1 MPNKETRADRVIRFI
16 ESYCVVPTG
25 TLQGRL
31 MALLP
36 FQKDFIR
43 DVYREGVREG
53 ILCLGRKNG
62 KSSLTACILLAHIVG
77 PEKRRNDSIIL
88 GANTAKQALILFDQC
103 AQILAMSPKLHRL
116 AAVRRHEKRI
126 IGLKENVALE
136 VLAAD
141 SAAAQGYGARVVV
154 VDEIG
159 EIESPT
165 SRFVDALRMGQGNH
179 ADPLML
185 CLSTQARSDQDL
197 LSIMLDEYTANP
209 TPSRVVHW
217 HYAKDIDCG
226 LFDEEAWKEANPALG
241 VFRNIDDVRALAQ
254 RAADTRNEAEFRQR
268 VLNQR
273 VRAEGG
279 IIGLDV
285 WRNMAVPQPDMSWQ
299 DYDYVVLAVDLAMG
313 GADFCAMVALCLHAG
328 KWIAIPVFY
337 MPEDSMSAREDT
349 DKIPYSQFAKND
361 HIVLTEGK
369 GTDFSRVAHDIA
381 NIQKSAREF
390 SLVFDPAYGGFL
402 KEEMVKQGHAG
413 IWEAA
418 AQFKQTAVSY
428 GPAIAAF
435 NKMVVAGTLQHIG
448 NPLLTGHV
456 LNAVIKGVEPN
467 IRVTKPSRNKRI
479 DGAACLMMACGIAA
493 NTTVAEM
500 TPMVF

>member
-1 MPNKETRADRVIRFI
+1 MV
-16 ESYCVVPTG
+16 
-25 TLQGRL
+25 
-31 MALLP
+31 LLP
-36 FQKDFIR
+36 FQRAFIQ

-53 ILCLGRKNG
+53 ILCIGRKNG

-103 AQILAMSPKLHRL
+103 SQILEMSPKLRGL
-116 AAVRRHEKRI
+116 ASVRRHEKRI

-159 EIESPT
+159 EVEAPS

-209 TPSRVVHW
+209 NPSRVVHW
-217 HYAKDIDCG
+217 HYAKDIDCD
-226 LFDEEAWKEANPALG
+226 LFDEDAWKEANPALG
-241 VFRNIDDVRALAQ
+241 IFRNADDVRSLAQ
-254 RAADTRNEAEFRQR
+254 RATDTRNEAEFRQR

-279 IIGLDV
+279 VIGLDV
-285 WRNMAVPQPDMSWQ
+285 WRHMAVPHPDLDWW
-299 DYDYVVLAVDLAMG
+299 DFDHVVLAVDLALG
-313 GADFCAMVALCLHAG
+313 GADFCAMVALCSQAG

-337 MPEDSMSAREDT
+337 MPEDSMATREDT
-349 DKIPYSQFAKND
+349 DKIPYSQFAKDD
-361 HIVLTEGK
+361 HIVLTDGK
-369 GTDFSRVAHDIA
+369 GTDFAKVARDIA

-390 SLVFDPAYGGFL
+390 SLVLDPAYGGFL
-402 KEEMVKQGHAG
+402 KEELIKHGHGG
-413 IWEAA
+413 IWDAA
-418 AQFKQTAVSY
+418 VQFRQTAVSY

-435 NKMVVAGTLQHIG
+435 NKLVVAGTLQHIG

-493 NTTVAEM
+493 NTTVASLV
-500 TPMVF
+500 PMVF